1 MPTLHPHP
9 DDHPVR
15 DARSS
20 DHAALQPCHHPAER
34 RYAWFARDDTQPGG
48 DVLVI
53 TCCDCGQVLQGAA
66 DEVSHDHGQAQ
77 V

>member
-9 DDHPVR
+9 DDH
-15 DARSS
+15 

-53 TCCDCGQVLQGAA
+53 ACCDCGQVLQGAA